1 MSEKQACGCCCCPQK
16 EEIQE
21 TVPAGGE
28 QAVFRVQG
36 LDCADCAAK
45 VENII
50 KQMEG
55 VLYARLS
62 FASATLTVRHSTD
75 PAKIIRAVKQAGY
88 SAVPADVQTEEK
100 QSWLKDRKTVG
111 TITSGVFLAAGFLLG
126 MAGYETTSNALYA
139 AAMITGGWN
148 VALSGLY
155 SLKKRTMDTNFL
167 MLIAAIGAGAI
178 GEWSEGAAV
187 VFLFSLGNA
196 LQAYTMDKT
205 RRSIRS
211 LMEKAPNEAL
221 VMRDG
226 IEKIFNVDEISIG
239 DIILVKP
246 GEKIAMDGEVVS
258 GFSAVNQASITGE
271 SVPAEKQAGD
281 TVYAGTLNTTGAL
294 TIKVSRPA
302 ADSTISRIMSMVE
315 EAQAQKAPMQSLVDR
330 FAAWY
335 TPAVVVS
342 AVLLTTVPVLVFGQS
357 FDEWFYKALVLLVIS
372 CPCALVISTP
382 VSIVSA
388 IGNASRRGVLIK
400 GGVFLEQM
408 SRIRAIAFD
417 KTGTLTSGKPV
428 ITDVHAERVSEKELL
443 TLAASVERF
452 SEHPLAHSIANS
464 VERSELLPTENFEAI
479 PGKGAKALVE
489 GRTVYVGNKRLFG
502 ESAFAMDELEKQGK
516 TVVYVGTDEGIMG
529 YIALADVLRD
539 GSHEAVKALKENGVE
554 CVAMLTGDNRR
565 AADMIASRLELDE
578 CFSELLPE
586 DKTAALK
593 PLADKYGR
601 VAMVGDGVND
611 APALALADIGI
622 AMGAAGT
629 DAALETADIALMSDD
644 IGKLPYLMKLSRKT
658 VAIIKQNITFSVAVK
673 ALFIAGTFAGITNL
687 WLAVF
692 ADTGASILVTL
703 NGMRLV
709 REIK

>member
-75 PAKIIRAVKQAGY
+75 PAKIIRAVKKAGY
-88 SAVPADVQTEEK
+88 SAVPADVQPEEK

-126 MAGYETTSNALYA
+126 MAGYEATSNALYA

-226 IEKIFNVDEISIG
+226 IEKIFNVNEISIG

-342 AVLLTTVPVLVFGQS
+342 AVLLTAVPVLVFGQS

-516 TVVYVGTDEGIMG
+516 TVVYVGTDEGILG
-529 YIALADVLRD
+529 HIALADVLRD

-703 NGMRLV
+703 NGMRLIK
-709 REIK
+709 EIK

>member
-1 MSEKQACGCCCCPQK
+1 M
-16 EEIQE
+16 
-21 TVPAGGE
+21 
-28 QAVFRVQG
+28 FRVQG